1 MECLDV
7 ETNSPNLNTKRYMV
21 FIEEKMQNSLE
32 SQKIEK
38 SGLDFV
44 AHVQTNLKFGL
55 ILTWD

>member
-7 ETNSPNLNTKRYMV
+7 ETNSPNLYTKRYMV

-44 AHVQTNLKFGL
+44 AHMQANLKFGL
-55 ILTWD
+55 ILT